1 MTLGEQSDEKDTERD
16 DRVVCIG
23 GAIGVRQL
31 RAGRAVQSESK
42 RPAPR
47 DK

>member
-1 MTLGEQSDEKDTERD
+1 MRTQR
-16 DRVVCIG
+16 I
-23 GAIGVRQL
+23 AIGVRQL

-47 DK
+47 D